1 MNLHKMFRTKA
12 VQATLVT
19 ALVGLAILA
28 PCSGGRSFATPL
40 VDPIGIFRQ
49 NTTAYSYYYHYAW
62 YDHSAPPPVA
72 PMNLGDPFIGPG
84 IPVDQDLRALV

>member
-1 MNLHKMFRTKA
+1 MRLHKMFRNK
-12 VQATLVT
+12 VIRATLAT
-19 ALVGLAILA
+19 ALAALAILA
-28 PCSGGRSFATPL
+28 PGSGGRSFATPL
-40 VDPIGIFRQ
+40 VDPIGIFRT

-62 YDHSAPPPVA
+62 YDHSAPPPAA